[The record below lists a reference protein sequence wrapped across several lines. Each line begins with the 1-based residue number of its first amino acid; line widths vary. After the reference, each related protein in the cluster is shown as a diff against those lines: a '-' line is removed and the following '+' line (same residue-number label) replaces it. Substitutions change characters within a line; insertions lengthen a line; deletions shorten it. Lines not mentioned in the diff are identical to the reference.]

1 MHNFFAFEMKEI
13 KEEEHSALHNDFVKK
28 KQVNEREPDL
38 FDEMLEPSAEKKS
51 RKKEAEEKEFK
62 EKETEQEEEREE
74 EKEELIEK
82 EIEEEA
88 EENEKETLAKENEVN
103 EVIEDDES
111 FLYDV
116 DEELDEEEDLDE
128 DQVKKDIM
136 EKALNESVKG
146 KEKIPSG
153 VPLTFLEDEKE
164 KNVFIGRKKS
174 IYQKYG
180 YEGALLVGKVGEEEQ
195 NGKQVFLD
203 SLNPHVVFVNGA
215 RGSGKC
221 LTGDTLI
228 TLENGKVIPIKD
240 LENEQEKILALNHS
254 LKIQPATR
262 TEFFKRKVQKILKIK
277 LRSGKEIKLTPEHP
291 LLTINGWIEAQK
303 LELKERIAAPRIIP
317 FFGSKKIKE
326 TDIKLLAYFIAEGHL
341 GNQFLLFSNTDEKI
355 INDFKEAV
363 NEFDENLRIEIHSK
377 PGCFRVAQKKKLA
390 EINELKRNNKGQF
403 AEGSK
408 IKILKS
414 SLMQWFESLNLYN
427 KNSYTKFIPMQI
439 FELEKPL
446 IALFLNRMFSCDGS
460 IYRINK
466 NKNWEIDFASASK
479 EIIDSVQSLLLRFG
493 VLSKIR
499 EKKNKNKEGKIFN
512 SFELVVDGENV
523 IKFIQEIGFFGVKE
537 EKQETALTEM
547 VEQKRNPNIDTIPK
561 EIWSQFK
568 PANWTKVG
576 REYGYSSPKSMHSSV
591 NFSPSRQK
599 LLKIAQI
606 EENKGV
612 QLLAESDIFWDEIK
626 SVEEI
631 NEETEVFD
639 ITVPNFHNFIANNVI
654 VHNSYVLG
662 VIAEELAKK
671 NKNVG
676 MIVIDPIGV
685 FWSMKFPNK
694 EEKEI
699 KSLGEWG
706 LLPEGLDNLKVFVP
720 GGIAKEVPKTTYDST
735 FSLKTSLLTG
745 EDWCLTFGIDRFSPT
760 GLLLEKALQNV
771 SKGYK
776 EIEGKKADKKEDK
789 YSLDDIVHCLESSAE
804 LNSRE
809 KGFKQDSIRALISRF
824 EAAKAWGIFSEHGTP
839 LSELSKENQLS
850 VIDSSFLDDDV
861 TALVIGVL
869 ARRILSARKIS
880 TRKEAAQ
887 RIKTEDID
895 RLLEVD
901 IPPTWLFID
910 EAHTLI
916 PSGNITT
923 PATKSLVEYV
933 KQGRRPGCSLVF
945 ATQQPSAIDSRVLSQ
960 LDIILTHKLIFDDD
974 IKAVFKRT
982 PTIIP
987 MKYKKPNFIKT
998 LPIGVALTGDRG
1010 EETSRA
1016 FVMKVRPRMSQH
1028 EGRDAETSQMS
1039 HMLSSEQVESLMNE
1053 LIYKKVLKEKS
1064 AGKNELINL
1073 INTINSKYNSRVD
1086 PENVFKELEKK
1097 GLVIGSSS
1105 ASVKEELIQKEIAS
1119 AKESFE
1125 AEKKEEAEEEQ
1136 PIEPTEEGYTEQTEL
1151 LAFPLKIDEKS
1162 VLGKIDKIRRKKI
1175 LGFLGE
1181 EEKVE
1186 SISLKHRTVWKVHYD
1201 YFNSKKE
1208 FISRI
1213 AFIDSVNGEFLH
1225 YRQGKFI
1232 ESRGLSKLKGLNA
1245 DEVKIIRFLKEPNT
1259 KAKDLEKTTH
1269 LDQGKI
1275 KKVLEKFFVT
1285 GLVDKKLLAD
1295 KIEVYTLMAPID
1307 LPPSPKSDL
1316 LESIKELPF
1325 VKVQSLAREREHFS
1339 KDEIPKLLHL
1349 LWPSVLVKKI
1359 SDVFWPIYS
1368 VDLNFKGIKRTV
1380 LLDGLTAQ
1388 IL

>member
-1 MHNFFAFEMKEI
+1 MKEI

-215 RGSGKC
+215 RGSGK
-221 LTGDTLI
+221 
-228 TLENGKVIPIKD
+228 
-240 LENEQEKILALNHS
+240 
-254 LKIQPATR
+254 
-262 TEFFKRKVQKILKIK
+262 
-277 LRSGKEIKLTPEHP
+277 
-291 LLTINGWIEAQK
+291 
-303 LELKERIAAPRIIP
+303 
-317 FFGSKKIKE
+317 
-326 TDIKLLAYFIAEGHL
+326 
-341 GNQFLLFSNTDEKI
+341 
-355 INDFKEAV
+355 
-363 NEFDENLRIEIHSK
+363 
-377 PGCFRVAQKKKLA
+377 
-390 EINELKRNNKGQF
+390 
-403 AEGSK
+403 
-408 IKILKS
+408 
-414 SLMQWFESLNLYN
+414 
-427 KNSYTKFIPMQI
+427 
-439 FELEKPL
+439 
-446 IALFLNRMFSCDGS
+446 
-460 IYRINK
+460 
-466 NKNWEIDFASASK
+466 
-479 EIIDSVQSLLLRFG
+479 
-493 VLSKIR
+493 
-499 EKKNKNKEGKIFN
+499 
-512 SFELVVDGENV
+512 
-523 IKFIQEIGFFGVKE
+523 
-537 EKQETALTEM
+537 
-547 VEQKRNPNIDTIPK
+547 
-561 EIWSQFK
+561 
-568 PANWTKVG
+568 
-576 REYGYSSPKSMHSSV
+576 
-591 NFSPSRQK
+591 
-599 LLKIAQI
+599 
-606 EENKGV
+606 
-612 QLLAESDIFWDEIK
+612 
-626 SVEEI
+626 
-631 NEETEVFD
+631 
-639 ITVPNFHNFIANNVI
+639 
-654 VHNSYVLG
+654 SYVLG